1 MPEHVHLL
9 VSEPQRNT
17 LATAVQA
24 LKQAVS
30 RQLIGERKHFWQA
43 RYYDFNVRTAKKRIE
58 KLRYLHRNPVK
69 RRLVEKPENWE
80 WSSFCNYAS
89 GVEGVV
95 ETESESLCSV
105 VADCRDSAVMIRRNT
120 RNHRPCLFSIAYCR
134 QKCTAV
140 GDIGLNPA
148 TTRPFKFASWGIGR
162 MATAAAAQPDAYSIF
177 YFDAVARPLIA
188 EAQPCVAS
196 PGSAPATS

>member
-1 MPEHVHLL
+1 MLESAHAKRLFEGGLGQTRRQYDFFVTGYVVMPEHVHLL

-95 ETESESLCSV
+95 VL
-105 VADCRDSAVMIRRNT
+105 
-120 RNHRPCLFSIAYCR
+120 L
-134 QKCTAV
+134 
-140 GDIGLNPA
+140 
-148 TTRPFKFASWGIGR
+148 TT
-162 MATAAAAQPDAYSIF
+162 
-177 YFDAVARPLIA
+177 
-188 EAQPCVAS
+188 
-196 PGSAPATS
+196 